1 MNLYASFVLVLR
13 ILIMMFEKI
22 VLPYE
27 KGALAPYISEETMM
41 YHYDKHHQAYTDK
54 LNQLIENTEFAGQ
67 DIVAIVKNS
76 SWALYNNAAQFWNH
90 NFFWNCLS
98 PKYDQVPTGKLAK
111 LIDQNFGSFASF
123 KEEFISSAV
132 GNFGSGWTWLVL
144 NQEGKL
150 EILNMSNA
158 QNPLHLPVKI
168 LFWVDVWEHAYYID
182 VRNNRWAYLENIFHI
197 INWEFVA
204 ENLGT

>member
-1 MNLYASFVLVLR
+1 
-13 ILIMMFEKI
+13 MMFEKI
-22 VLPYE
+22 ALPYE
-27 KGALAPYISEETMM
+27 KDALAPYISEETMM
-41 YHYDKHHQAYTDK
+41 YHYDKHHQAYTDR

-67 DIVAIVKNS
+67 DIITIVKNS

-98 PKYDQVPTGKLAK
+98 PKYDQVPSEKLAE

-132 GNFGSGWTWLVL
+132 ANFGSGWTWLVL

-204 ENLGT
+204 ENLG

>member
-1 MNLYASFVLVLR
+1 MVFQ
-13 ILIMMFEKI
+13 KI
-22 VLPYE
+22 ALPYP
-27 KGALAPYISEETMM
+27 KDALAPYISEETMS
-41 YHYDKHHQAYTDK
+41 YHYEKHHQAYADK
-54 LNQLIENTEFAGQ
+54 LNQLIENTDFAEK
-67 DIVAIVKNS
+67 DIVDIVKNS
-76 SWALYNNAAQFWNH
+76 NWALYNNAAQFWNH

-98 PKYDQVPTGKLAK
+98 PKHDQVPSGKLAE

-123 KEEFISSAV
+123 KEQFISSAV

-168 LFWVDVWEHAYYID
+168 LLGVDVREHAYYID
-182 VRNNRWAYLENIFHI
+182 TRNNRGAYLENFFHV
-197 INWEFVA
+197 INWDFVA
-204 ENLGT
+204 ENLE

>member
-1 MNLYASFVLVLR
+1 MNLYAFVVLILR

-22 VLPYE
+22 ALPYE
-27 KGALAPYISEETMM
+27 KGALAPYISEETMI

-54 LNQLIENTEFAGQ
+54 LNQLVENTEFAGK
-67 DIVAIVKNS
+67 DIVTIVKNS

-98 PKYDQVPTGKLAK
+98 PKYDQVPSEKLAE

-132 GNFGSGWTWLVL
+132 ANFGSGWTWLVL

-204 ENLGT
+204 ENLG

>member
-1 MNLYASFVLVLR
+1 
-13 ILIMMFEKI
+13 MFEKI

-54 LNQLIENTEFAGQ
+54 LNQLIENTEFAGK
-67 DIVAIVKNS
+67 DIVTIVKNS

-98 PKYDQVPTGKLAK
+98 PKYDQVPSEKLAE

-132 GNFGSGWTWLVL
+132 ANFGSGWTWLVL

-204 ENLGT
+204 ENLG

>member
-1 MNLYASFVLVLR
+1 MTFQ
-13 ILIMMFEKI
+13 KI
-22 VLPYE
+22 ALPYP
-27 KGALAPYISEETMM
+27 KDGLAPYISEETMS
-41 YHYDKHHQAYTDK
+41 YHYEKHHQAYADK
-54 LNQLIENTEFAGQ
+54 LNQLIENTDFAGK
-67 DIVAIVKNS
+67 DIVDIVKNS
-76 SWALYNNAAQFWNH
+76 NWALYNNAAQFWNH

-98 PKYDQVPTGKLAK
+98 PKHDQVPSGKLAE

-123 KEEFISSAV
+123 KEQFIFSAV

-168 LFWVDVWEHAYYID
+168 LLGVDVREHAYYID
-182 VRNNRWAYLENIFHI
+182 TRNNRGAYLENFFHV
-197 INWEFVA
+197 INWDFVA
-204 ENLGT
+204 ENLG

>member
-1 MNLYASFVLVLR
+1 
-13 ILIMMFEKI
+13 MMFEKI

-27 KGALAPYISEETMM
+27 KDALAPYISEETMM

-67 DIVAIVKNS
+67 DIITIVKNS

-98 PKYDQVPTGKLAK
+98 PKYDQLPSEKLAE
-111 LIDQNFGSFASF
+111 LVDQNFGSFASF

-132 GNFGSGWTWLVL
+132 ANFGSGWTWLVL

-204 ENLGT
+204 ENLG

>member
-1 MNLYASFVLVLR
+1 MNLYAFVVLILR

-22 VLPYE
+22 ALPYE

-67 DIVAIVKNS
+67 DIITIVKNS

-98 PKYDQVPTGKLAK
+98 PKYDQVPSEKLAE

-132 GNFGSGWTWLVL
+132 ANFGSGWTWLVL

-204 ENLGT
+204 ENLG

>member
-1 MNLYASFVLVLR
+1 
-13 ILIMMFEKI
+13 MFEKI

-67 DIVAIVKNS
+67 DIVTIVKNS
-76 SWALYNNAAQFWNH
+76 SWVLYNNAAQFWNH
-90 NFFWNCLS
+90 NFFWKCLS
-98 PKYDQVPTGKLAK
+98 PKYDQVPSGNLAE

-204 ENLGT
+204 ENLGA

>member
-1 MNLYASFVLVLR
+1 
-13 ILIMMFEKI
+13 MFEKI

-27 KGALAPYISEETMM
+27 KGVLAPYISEETMM
-41 YHYDKHHQAYTDK
+41 YHYDKHHQAYTDR

-67 DIVAIVKNS
+67 DIITIVKNS

-98 PKYDQVPTGKLAK
+98 PKYDQVPSEKLAE

-132 GNFGSGWTWLVL
+132 ANFGSGWTWLVL

-204 ENLGT
+204 ENLG

>member
-1 MNLYASFVLVLR
+1 MTFQ
-13 ILIMMFEKI
+13 KI
-22 VLPYE
+22 ALPYP
-27 KGALAPYISEETMM
+27 KDALAPYISEETMS
-41 YHYDKHHQAYTDK
+41 YHYEKHHQAYADK
-54 LNQLIENTEFAGQ
+54 LNQLIENTDFAAKN
-67 DIVAIVKNS
+67 IVDIVKNS
-76 SWALYNNAAQFWNH
+76 NWALYNNAAQFWNH

-98 PKYDQVPTGKLAK
+98 PKHDQVPSGKLAE

-123 KEEFISSAV
+123 KEQFISSAV

-168 LFWVDVWEHAYYID
+168 LLGVDVREHAYYID
-182 VRNNRWAYLENIFHI
+182 TRNNRGAYLENFFHV
-197 INWEFVA
+197 INWDFIA
-204 ENLGT
+204 ENLG

>member
-1 MNLYASFVLVLR
+1 MVFQ
-13 ILIMMFEKI
+13 KI
-22 VLPYE
+22 ALPYP
-27 KGALAPYISEETMM
+27 KDALAPYISEETMS
-41 YHYDKHHQAYTDK
+41 YHYEKHHQAYADK
-54 LNQLIENTEFAGQ
+54 LNQLIENTDFAGK
-67 DIVAIVKNS
+67 DIVDIIKNS
-76 SWALYNNAAQFWNH
+76 NWALYNNAAQFWNH

-98 PKYDQVPTGKLAK
+98 PKHDQVPSGKLAE

-123 KEEFISSAV
+123 KEQFISSAV

-168 LFWVDVWEHAYYID
+168 LLGVDVREHAYYID
-182 VRNNRWAYLENIFHI
+182 TRNNRGAYLENFFHV
-197 INWEFVA
+197 INWDFVA
-204 ENLGT
+204 ENLG

>member
-1 MNLYASFVLVLR
+1 MTFQ
-13 ILIMMFEKI
+13 KI
-22 VLPYE
+22 ALPYP
-27 KGALAPYISEETMM
+27 KDGLAPYISEETMS
-41 YHYDKHHQAYTDK
+41 YHYEKHHQAYADK
-54 LNQLIENTEFAGQ
+54 LNQLIENTDFAGK
-67 DIVAIVKNS
+67 DIVDVVKNS
-76 SWALYNNAAQFWNH
+76 NWALYNNAAQFWNH

-98 PKYDQVPTGKLAK
+98 PKHDQVPSGKLAE

-123 KEEFISSAV
+123 KEQFIFSAV

-168 LFWVDVWEHAYYID
+168 LLGVDVREHAYYID
-182 VRNNRWAYLENIFHI
+182 TRNNRGAYLENFFHV
-197 INWEFVA
+197 INWDFVA
-204 ENLGT
+204 ENLG

>member
-1 MNLYASFVLVLR
+1 
-13 ILIMMFEKI
+13 MFEKI

-41 YHYDKHHQAYTDK
+41 YHYDKHHQAYTDR

-67 DIVAIVKNS
+67 DIITIVKNS

-98 PKYDQVPTGKLAK
+98 PKYDQVPSEKLAE

-123 KEEFISSAV
+123 KEKFISSAV
-132 GNFGSGWTWLVL
+132 ANFGSGWTWLVL

-158 QNPLHLPVKI
+158 QNPLHLSVKI

-204 ENLGT
+204 ENLG

>member
-41 YHYDKHHQAYTDK
+41 YHYDKHHQAYTDR

-67 DIVAIVKNS
+67 DIITIVKNS

-98 PKYDQVPTGKLAK
+98 PKYDQLPSEKLAE
-111 LIDQNFGSFASF
+111 LVDQNFGSFASF

-132 GNFGSGWTWLVL
+132 ANFGSGWTWLVL

-197 INWEFVA
+197 VNWEFVA
-204 ENLGT
+204 ENLG

>member
-1 MNLYASFVLVLR
+1 
-13 ILIMMFEKI
+13 MFEKI

-54 LNQLIENTEFAGQ
+54 LNQLVENTEFAGQ

-90 NFFWNCLS
+90 NFFWKCLS
-98 PKYDQVPTGKLAK
+98 PKYDQIPSEKLAE

-132 GNFGSGWTWLVL
+132 ANFGSGWTWLVL

-158 QNPLHLPVKI
+158 QNPLHLLVKI

-204 ENLGT
+204 ENLG

>member
-13 ILIMMFEKI
+13 ILTMMFEKI

-67 DIVAIVKNS
+67 DIITIVKNS

-98 PKYDQVPTGKLAK
+98 PKYDQLPSEKLAE
-111 LIDQNFGSFASF
+111 LVDQNFGSFASF

-132 GNFGSGWTWLVL
+132 ANFGSGWTWLVL

-204 ENLGT
+204 ENLG

>member
-1 MNLYASFVLVLR
+1 
-13 ILIMMFEKI
+13 MMFEKI

-54 LNQLIENTEFAGQ
+54 LNQLVENTEFAGQ
-67 DIVAIVKNS
+67 DIVAIVKKS

-90 NFFWNCLS
+90 NFFWKCLS
-98 PKYDQVPTGKLAK
+98 PKYDQLPSEKLAE
-111 LIDQNFGSFASF
+111 LVDQNFGSFASF

-132 GNFGSGWTWLVL
+132 ANFGSGWTWLVL

-204 ENLGT
+204 ENLG

>member
-1 MNLYASFVLVLR
+1 MTFQ
-13 ILIMMFEKI
+13 KI
-22 VLPYE
+22 ALPYP
-27 KGALAPYISEETMM
+27 KDALAPYISEETMS
-41 YHYDKHHQAYTDK
+41 YHYEKHHQAYADK
-54 LNQLIENTEFAGQ
+54 LNQLIENTDFAEKN
-67 DIVAIVKNS
+67 IVDIVKNS
-76 SWALYNNAAQFWNH
+76 NWALYNNAAQFWNH

-98 PKYDQVPTGKLAK
+98 PKHDQVPSGKLAE

-123 KEEFISSAV
+123 KEQFVSSAV

-168 LFWVDVWEHAYYID
+168 LLGVDVREHAYYID
-182 VRNNRWAYLENIFHI
+182 TRNNRGAYLENFFHV
-197 INWEFVA
+197 INWDFVA
-204 ENLGT
+204 ENLG

>member
-1 MNLYASFVLVLR
+1 
-13 ILIMMFEKI
+13 MMFEKI

-54 LNQLIENTEFAGQ
+54 LNQLVENTEFAGQ
-67 DIVAIVKNS
+67 DIVAIVKKS

-90 NFFWNCLS
+90 NFFWKCLS
-98 PKYDQVPTGKLAK
+98 PKYDQLPSEKLAE
-111 LIDQNFGSFASF
+111 LVDQNFGSFASF

-132 GNFGSGWTWLVL
+132 ANFGSGWTWLVL

-158 QNPLHLPVKI
+158 QNPLHLSVKI

-197 INWEFVA
+197 INWEFVT
-204 ENLGT
+204 ENLG

>member
-1 MNLYASFVLVLR
+1 
-13 ILIMMFEKI
+13 MFEKI

-54 LNQLIENTEFAGQ
+54 LNQLVENTEFAGQ

-98 PKYDQVPTGKLAK
+98 PKYDQVPSEKLAE

-132 GNFGSGWTWLVL
+132 ANFGSGWTWLVL

-204 ENLGT
+204 ENLG

>member
-1 MNLYASFVLVLR
+1 LNLYASFVLVLR

-41 YHYDKHHQAYTDK
+41 YHYDKHHQAYTDR

-67 DIVAIVKNS
+67 DIITIVKNS

-98 PKYDQVPTGKLAK
+98 PKYDQVPSEKLAE

-132 GNFGSGWTWLVL
+132 ANFGSGWTWLVL

-204 ENLGT
+204 ENLG

>member
-13 ILIMMFEKI
+13 ILIIMFEKI

-54 LNQLIENTEFAGQ
+54 LNQLVENTEFAGQ
-67 DIVAIVKNS
+67 DIITIVKNS

-98 PKYDQVPTGKLAK
+98 PKYDQLPSEKLAE
-111 LIDQNFGSFASF
+111 LVDQNFGSFASF

-132 GNFGSGWTWLVL
+132 ANFGSGWTWLVL

-204 ENLGT
+204 ENLG

>member
-1 MNLYASFVLVLR
+1 MNLYAFVVLILR

-22 VLPYE
+22 ALPYE

-54 LNQLIENTEFAGQ
+54 LNQLVENTEFAGQ

-90 NFFWNCLS
+90 NFFWKCLS
-98 PKYDQVPTGKLAK
+98 PKYDQVPSEKLAE

-132 GNFGSGWTWLVL
+132 ANFGSGWTWLVL

-204 ENLGT
+204 ENLG

>member
-1 MNLYASFVLVLR
+1 MS
-13 ILIMMFEKI
+13 
-22 VLPYE
+22 
-27 KGALAPYISEETMM
+27 
-41 YHYDKHHQAYTDK
+41 YHYEKHHQAYADK
-54 LNQLIENTEFAGQ
+54 LNQLIENTDFAAKN
-67 DIVAIVKNS
+67 IVDIVKNS
-76 SWALYNNAAQFWNH
+76 NWALYNNAAQFWNH

-98 PKYDQVPTGKLAK
+98 PKHDQVPSRKLAE

-123 KEEFISSAV
+123 KEQFVSSAV

-168 LFWVDVWEHAYYID
+168 LLGVDVREHAYYID
-182 VRNNRWAYLENIFHI
+182 TRNNRGAYLENFFHV
-197 INWEFVA
+197 INWGFVA
-204 ENLGT
+204 ENLG

>member
-1 MNLYASFVLVLR
+1 
-13 ILIMMFEKI
+13 MMFEKI

-54 LNQLIENTEFAGQ
+54 LNQLVENTEFAGQ
-67 DIVAIVKNS
+67 DIITIVKNS

-90 NFFWNCLS
+90 NFFWKCLS
-98 PKYDQVPTGKLAK
+98 PKYDQVPSEKLAE

-132 GNFGSGWTWLVL
+132 ANFGSGWTWLVL

-204 ENLGT
+204 ENLED

>member
-1 MNLYASFVLVLR
+1 
-13 ILIMMFEKI
+13 MFEKI

-54 LNQLIENTEFAGQ
+54 LNQLVENTEFAGQ

-90 NFFWNCLS
+90 NFFWKCLT
-98 PKYDQVPTGKLAK
+98 PKYDQVPSGKLSE
-111 LIDQNFGSFASF
+111 LIDQNFWSFASF

-204 ENLGT
+204 ENLED